1 MQEKGNSVL
10 NKIIVV
16 GSGFSGAVLARKIA
30 EEMDL
35 PVQLVERRT
44 HVAGNMY
51 DELDEHGILVQR
63 YGPHIVCT
71 NYWKIIKYLSQYAEM
86 IPYTV
91 KLKSYIDGHY
101 VRLPFNFETV
111 QQLMGGEKAERIIAA
126 LRKSYVGRDRVP
138 VLELLEHSNSEV
150 SEFGNL
156 LFEKAYKTY
165 CAKQWNISVDA
176 LDKTIMNRVPMAIS
190 YDERYMN
197 KDFQYLP
204 LNGFTELFHNL
215 LSHPN
220 ISIRFNEDATEHI
233 TFDDNNIY
241 YDKEKVDLLVYTGAV
256 DELFHD
262 KHGELP
268 YRSLNI
274 KYEWYNVE
282 KKYPE
287 AITSYPQAAGYT
299 RKTEYKFLMKDYSDA
314 IGTVIATEYPI
325 EYKKNGAYAPFYPV
339 ITDETKQKYAAYEVE
354 AKRYNSL
361 FLCGRLAEFRYY
373 NMDDCILHAFEIFEK
388 IKRYLKEKV
397 E

>member
-1 MQEKGNSVL
+1 MSYMQEKGNSVL

-220 ISIRFNEDATEHI
+220 ISIRFNEGC
-233 TFDDNNIY
+233 N
-241 YDKEKVDLLVYTGAV
+241 
-256 DELFHD
+256 
-262 KHGELP
+262 
-268 YRSLNI
+268 
-274 KYEWYNVE
+274 
-282 KKYPE
+282 
-287 AITSYPQAAGYT
+287 
-299 RKTEYKFLMKDYSDA
+299 
-314 IGTVIATEYPI
+314 
-325 EYKKNGAYAPFYPV
+325 
-339 ITDETKQKYAAYEVE
+339 
-354 AKRYNSL
+354 
-361 FLCGRLAEFRYY
+361 
-373 NMDDCILHAFEIFEK
+373 
-388 IKRYLKEKV
+388 
-397 E
+397 